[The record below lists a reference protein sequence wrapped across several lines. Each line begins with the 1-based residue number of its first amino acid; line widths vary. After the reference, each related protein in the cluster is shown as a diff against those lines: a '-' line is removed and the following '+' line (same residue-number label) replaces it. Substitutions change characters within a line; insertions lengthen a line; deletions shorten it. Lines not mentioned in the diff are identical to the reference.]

1 MSASDHQGKARLSSI
16 FDRASAT
23 YGQVGPGYFA
33 YFGERLVERAG
44 LAPGMRVLDVACGRG
59 AVLFP
64 AAQRVGETG
73 SVVGIDLSPG
83 MVAATSAEIA
93 ERGISNA
100 TVQVMDGEQLSFP
113 DATFDALTCAF
124 SIFFMSE
131 SAALAEFHRVLRPGG
146 RIAIST
152 WEPAGQSPNE
162 AARWAWYDDL
172 LKRYLPADPAAP
184 ASANSAQMQTQE
196 QLADRVAHAGFEE
209 VVVQSDAATFT
220 YASPEEWWQVRWSLV
235 FRGALE
241 ALPPQTLAQMQAE
254 ALTHAAQMQARGQ
267 LITELTALFTL
278 ARAPQA

>member
-1 MSASDHQGKARLSSI
+1 MLPSDHQAKARLSGI

-44 LAPGMRVLDVACGRG
+44 LATGMRVLDVACGRG

-83 MVAATSAEIA
+83 MVQATSGEIA
-93 ERGISNA
+93 ERGIGNA
-100 TVQVMDGEQLSFP
+100 TVQVMDGEQLNFP

-131 SAALAEFHRVLRPGG
+131 SAALSEFHRVLRPGG

-152 WEPAGQSPNE
+152 WEPVGQSSAE
-162 AARWAWYDDL
+162 AARWAWHDDL
-172 LKRYLPADPAAP
+172 LKRYLPADPSALT
-184 ASANSAQMQTQE
+184 SANSAAMQTQE
-196 QLADRVAHAGFEE
+196 QLADRVARAGFLD
-209 VVVQSDAATFT
+209 VVVHSDAATFT
-220 YASPEEWWQVRWSLV
+220 YASPQEWWQVRWSIVL
-235 FRGALE
+235 RGALE
-241 ALPPQTLAQMQAE
+241 ALPPETLAQMQAE
-254 ALTHAAQMQARGQ
+254 ALTHTEQMQAQGG

-278 ARAPQA
+278 AHSRYA